1 MELRAAVVEDDE
13 HSRSRIVSCLLRFGQ
28 EHGVAVQ
35 VTEYADGEALLQ
47 GFRPDYDVLFLDIEM
62 PRLDGMSAARRIR
75 ERDEQVTIIFITNM
89 AQYAIH
95 GYEVGALDF
104 LLKPVRYEALE
115 MRLQKV
121 WKLAQARQ
129 ESGILLSLGS
139 GLRRIALS
147 ELLYVEL
154 VGHDLVYHLQS
165 ESISQRGSMRE
176 AEEQLRGKPFF
187 KCNSCY
193 LVNLDHVRAVSD
205 GMAVVGGERL
215 QISRARKKA
224 FMEALAAHLAGA

>member
-13 HSRSRIVSCLLRFGQ
+13 LSRSRIVGCLRRFGQ
-28 EHGVAVQ
+28 EHGVTVQ
-35 VTEYADGEALLQ
+35 VTEFADGEALLQ
-47 GFRPDYDVLFLDIEM
+47 DFRPDYDVLFLDIEM

-154 VGHDLVYHLQS
+154 VGHDLVYHLRS

-205 GMAVVGGERL
+205 GMAVVGGDRL

-224 FMEALAAHLAGA
+224 FMEALAAHLAGV

>member
-1 MELRAAVVEDDE
+1 
-13 HSRSRIVSCLLRFGQ
+13 VS
-28 EHGVAVQ
+28 
-35 VTEYADGEALLQ
+35 
-47 GFRPDYDVLFLDIEM
+47 
-62 PRLDGMSAARRIR
+62 
-75 ERDEQVTIIFITNM
+75 
-89 AQYAIH
+89 
-95 GYEVGALDF
+95 
-104 LLKPVRYEALE
+104 YEALE

-139 GLRRIALS
+139 GLRKVALS
-147 ELLYVEL
+147 ELFYVEL
-154 VGHDLVYHLQS
+154 VGHDLVYHLKDQS
-165 ESISQRGSMRE
+165 VTLRGSMRE

-205 GMAVVGGERL
+205 GVAVVGGDRL

-224 FMEALAAHLAGA
+224 FMEALAAHLAGV

>member
-13 HSRSRIVSCLLRFGQ
+13 HSRSRIVSCLRRFGQ
-28 EHGVAVQ
+28 EHGVTVQ
-35 VTEYADGEALLQ
+35 VTEFADGEALLQ

-62 PRLDGMSAARRIR
+62 PRLDGMSAARQIR

-104 LLKPVRYEALE
+104 LLKPLSYDALE
-115 MRLQKV
+115 MRLI
-121 WKLAQARQ
+121 KLLKLVQARQ

-139 GLRRIALS
+139 GLRRLRVS

-154 VGHDLVYHLQS
+154 VGHDLVYHLRD
-165 ESISQRGSMRE
+165 ESISLRGSMRE

-205 GMAVVGGERL
+205 GMAVVGGDRL

-224 FMEALAAHLAGA
+224 FMEALAAHLAGV

>member
-1 MELRAAVVEDDE
+1 MELRAAVVEDE
-13 HSRSRIVSCLLRFGQ
+13 ESSRRRIVGCLQRFGQ
-28 EHGVAVQ
+28 EHGISVRVK
-35 VTEYADGEALLQ
+35 EYADGEALLQ
-47 GFRPDYDVLFLDIEM
+47 GFRPEYDVLFLDIEM
-62 PRLDGMSAARRIR
+62 PRLDGMSAARQIR

-104 LLKPVRYEALE
+104 LLKPVSYEALE

-121 WKLAQARQ
+121 CKLAQSRQ
-129 ESGILLSLGS
+129 ESAIVLSLGA
-139 GLRRIALS
+139 GLRKISVS
-147 ELLYVEL
+147 ELFYVEL
-154 VGHDLVYHLQS
+154 VGHDLIYHLRDQRLTL
-165 ESISQRGSMRE
+165 RGSMRE

-187 KCNSCY
+187 RCNSCY
-193 LVNLDHVRAVSD
+193 LVNLDHVRAVSE

-224 FMEALAAHLAGA
+224 FLEALAAHLAGV

>member
-1 MELRAAVVEDDE
+1 MKVRE
-13 HSRSRIVSCLLRFGQ
+13 F
-28 EHGVAVQ
+28 
-35 VTEYADGEALLQ
+35 ADGQALLQ
-47 GFRPDYDVLFLDIEM
+47 GFRPEFDVLFLDIEM
-62 PRLDGMSAARRIR
+62 PRLDGMSAARQIR

-104 LLKPVRYEALE
+104 LLKPVSYEALE

-139 GLRRIALS
+139 GLRKIALS
-147 ELLYVEL
+147 ELFYVEL
-154 VGHDLVYHLQS
+154 VGHDLVYHLKDQS
-165 ESISQRGSMRE
+165 VTLRGSMRE

-205 GMAVVGGERL
+205 GVAVVGGDRL

-224 FMEALAAHLAGA
+224 FMEALAAHLAGV

>member
-1 MELRAAVVEDDE
+1 MKALLVDDE
-13 HSRSRIVSCLLRFGQ
+13 ELQLLRLKD
-28 EHGVAVQ
+28 AVGKALPDFELLCYTNPVKAQ
-35 VTEYADGEALLQ
+35 KETESIKIDIA
-47 GFRPDYDVLFLDIEM
+47 FLDIEM
-62 PRLDGMSAARRIR
+62 PRLDGMSAAHRIR

-104 LLKPVRYEALE
+104 LLKPVSYEALE

-139 GLRRIALS
+139 GLRKIALS

-154 VGHDLVYHLQS
+154 VGHDLIYHLKDQNVTL
-165 ESISQRGSMRE
+165 RGSMRE

-205 GMAVVGGERL
+205 GVAVVGGDRL

-224 FMEALAAHLAGA
+224 FMEALAAHLAGV

>member
-1 MELRAAVVEDDE
+1 MELRAAVVEDDA
-13 HSRSRIVSCLLRFGQ
+13 SCRSRIVGCLRRFGQ
-28 EHGVAVQ
+28 EHGVTVQ
-35 VTEYADGEALLQ
+35 VTEFADGEALLQ
-47 GFRPDYDVLFLDIEM
+47 AFRPEFDVLFLDIEM
-62 PRLDGMSAARRIR
+62 PRLDGMSAARQIR

-104 LLKPVRYEALE
+104 LLKPVSYDALE
-115 MRLQKV
+115 MRLI
-121 WKLAQARQ
+121 KLLKLVQARQ

-139 GLRRIALS
+139 GLRRLRVS

-154 VGHDLVYHLQS
+154 VGHDLVYHLRD
-165 ESISQRGSMRE
+165 ESISLRGSMRE

-205 GMAVVGGERL
+205 GVAVVGGDRL

-224 FMEALAAHLAGA
+224 FMEALAAHLAGV

>member
-1 MELRAAVVEDDE
+1 MELRAAVVEDE
-13 HSRSRIVSCLLRFGQ
+13 ELSRSRIVGCLRRFGQ
-28 EHGVAVQ
+28 EHGVTVK
-35 VTEYADGEALLQ
+35 VREFADGQALLQ
-47 GFRPDYDVLFLDIEM
+47 DFRPEYDVLFLDIEM
-62 PRLDGMSAARRIR
+62 PRLDGMSAAHRIR

-104 LLKPVRYEALE
+104 LLKPVSYEALE

-121 WKLAQARQ
+121 CKLTQARQ

-139 GLRRIALS
+139 GLRKIALS
-147 ELLYVEL
+147 ELFYVEL
-154 VGHDLVYHLQS
+154 VGHDLVYHLKDQS
-165 ESISQRGSMRE
+165 VTLRGSMRE

-205 GMAVVGGERL
+205 GVAVVGGDRL

-224 FMEALAAHLAGA
+224 FMEALAAHLAGV

>member
-13 HSRSRIVSCLLRFGQ
+13 HSRSRIVSCLRRFGQ
-28 EHGVAVQ
+28 EHGVTVQ
-35 VTEYADGEALLQ
+35 VTEFADGEALLQ
-47 GFRPDYDVLFLDIEM
+47 GFQPDYDVLFLDIEM

-104 LLKPVRYEALE
+104 LLKPVSYEALE

-139 GLRRIALS
+139 GLRKIALS
-147 ELLYVEL
+147 ELSYVEL
-154 VGHDLVYHLQS
+154 VGHDLVYHLKDQS
-165 ESISQRGSMRE
+165 VTLRGSMRE

-205 GMAVVGGERL
+205 GVAVVGGDRL

-224 FMEALAAHLAGA
+224 FMEALAAHLAGV

>member
-13 HSRSRIVSCLLRFGQ
+13 LSRSRIVGCLRRFGQ
-28 EHGVAVQ
+28 EHGVTVQ
-35 VTEYADGEALLQ
+35 VTEFADGEALLQ
-47 GFRPDYDVLFLDIEM
+47 DFRPDYDVLFLDIEM

-104 LLKPVRYEALE
+104 LLKPVSYEALE

-154 VGHDLVYHLQS
+154 VGHDLVYHLRS

-205 GMAVVGGERL
+205 GMAVVGGDRL

-224 FMEALAAHLAGA
+224 FMEALAAHLAGV

>member
-13 HSRSRIVSCLLRFGQ
+13 LSRSRIVGCLRRFGQ
-28 EHGVAVQ
+28 EHGVTVQ
-35 VTEYADGEALLQ
+35 VTEFADGEALLQ

-62 PRLDGMSAARRIR
+62 PRLDGMSAARQIR

-147 ELLYVEL
+147 ELFYVEL
-154 VGHDLVYHLQS
+154 VGHDLVYHLKDQRLTL
-165 ESISQRGSMRE
+165 RGSMRE

-205 GMAVVGGERL
+205 GMAVVGGDRL

-224 FMEALAAHLAGA
+224 FMEALAAHLAGV

>member
-13 HSRSRIVSCLLRFGQ
+13 HSRSRIVGCLRRFGQ

-35 VTEYADGEALLQ
+35 VTEFADGEALLQ

-129 ESGILLSLGS
+129 ESAILLLLGS

-154 VGHDLVYHLQS
+154 VGHDLVYHLRG

-205 GMAVVGGERL
+205 GMAVVGGDRL

-224 FMEALAAHLAGA
+224 FMEALAAHLAGV

>member
-13 HSRSRIVSCLLRFGQ
+13 HSRSRIVSCLRRFGQ

-35 VTEYADGEALLQ
+35 VTEFADGEALLQ
-47 GFRPDYDVLFLDIEM
+47 GFRPEFDVLFLDIEM
-62 PRLDGMSAARRIR
+62 PRLDGMSAARQIR

-104 LLKPVRYEALE
+104 LLKPLSYDALE
-115 MRLQKV
+115 MRLI
-121 WKLAQARQ
+121 KLLKLVQARQ

-139 GLRRIALS
+139 DLRRLRVS

-154 VGHDLVYHLQS
+154 VGHDLVYHLRD
-165 ESISQRGSMRE
+165 ESISLRGSMRE

-205 GMAVVGGERL
+205 GMAVVGGDRL

-224 FMEALAAHLAGA
+224 FMEALAAHLAGV

>member
-1 MELRAAVVEDDE
+1 MKAAG
-13 HSRSRIVSCLLRFGQ
+13 RIVSCLRRFGQ
-28 EHGVAVQ
+28 EHGITVKVR
-35 VTEYADGEALLQ
+35 EFADGQALLQ
-47 GFRPDYDVLFLDIEM
+47 GFRPEYDVLFLDIEM
-62 PRLDGMSAARRIR
+62 PRLDGMSAARQIR

-104 LLKPVRYEALE
+104 LVKPVSYEALE

-121 WKLAQARQ
+121 WKLVQARQ

-139 GLRRIALS
+139 GLRKVALS
-147 ELLYVEL
+147 ELFYVEL
-154 VGHDLVYHLQS
+154 VGHDLVYHLKDQS
-165 ESISQRGSMRE
+165 VTLRGSMRE

-205 GMAVVGGERL
+205 GVAVVGGDRL

-224 FMEALAAHLAGA
+224 FMEALAAHLAGV

>member
-1 MELRAAVVEDDE
+1 MELRAAVVEDE
-13 HSRSRIVSCLLRFGQ
+13 ELSRSRIVGCLRRFGQ
-28 EHGVAVQ
+28 EHGVTVK
-35 VTEYADGEALLQ
+35 VREYADGQALLQ
-47 GFRPDYDVLFLDIEM
+47 GFRPEYDVLFLDIEM
-62 PRLDGMSAARRIR
+62 PRLDGMSAARQIR

-104 LLKPVRYEALE
+104 LLKPLSYDALE
-115 MRLQKV
+115 MRLI
-121 WKLAQARQ
+121 KLLKLVQARQ

-139 GLRRIALS
+139 GLRRLRVS

-154 VGHDLVYHLQS
+154 VGHDLVYHLRD
-165 ESISQRGSMRE
+165 ESISLRGSMRE

-205 GMAVVGGERL
+205 GMAVVGGDRL

-224 FMEALAAHLAGA
+224 FMEALAAHLAGV